1 MATYIVLASA
11 LAVIQ
16 FWVIPF
22 LINVK
27 NLNWQ
32 MSNRDESLD
41 DSVLLKRARRAG
53 ANILETLPIYLVFCL
68 LSIIE
73 AKDISEPAFYW
84 LILRVIHGL
93 CYLFRN
99 CLCENT
105 CLAWFIG
112 VPHCNGSLIDLISG
126 SCWGVQKKR
135 ASKLAL

>member
-93 CYLFRN
+93 CYLLGN

-112 VPHCNGSLIDLISG
+112 VPHCNGSLIDLISEP
-126 SCWGVQKKR
+126 
-135 ASKLAL
+135 

>member
-1 MATYIVLASA
+1 FILSIGGNMAIYIVLASA

-73 AKDISEPAFYW
+73 VKDISEPAFYW

-93 CYLFRN
+93 CYLLGITYVR
-99 CLCENT
+99 T
-105 CLAWFIG
+105 LAWL
-112 VPHCNGSLIDLISG
+112 GSLGCLIVMG
-126 SCWGVQKKR
+126 
-135 ASKLAL
+135 LALI

>member
-1 MATYIVLASA
+1 MAAYIVLASA

-32 MSNRDESLD
+32 MSNRDENLD

-93 CYLFRN
+93 CYLLGIAYVR
-99 CLCENT
+99 T
-105 CLAWFIG
+105 LAWL
-112 VPHCNGSLIDLISG
+112 GSLGCLIVMGLSLTG
-126 SCWGVQKKR
+126 SLKNVFF
-135 ASKLAL
+135 

>member
-41 DSVLLKRARRAG
+41 DSVLLKRARVKAW
-53 ANILETLPIYLVFCL
+53 C
-68 LSIIE
+68 
-73 AKDISEPAFYW
+73 AKKIQLHAPFKIS
-84 LILRVIHGL
+84 
-93 CYLFRN
+93 
-99 CLCENT
+99 
-105 CLAWFIG
+105 
-112 VPHCNGSLIDLISG
+112 
-126 SCWGVQKKR
+126 
-135 ASKLAL
+135 

>member
-1 MATYIVLASA
+1 MATYIVLASV

-53 ANILETLPIYLVFCL
+53 ANI
-68 LSIIE
+68 
-73 AKDISEPAFYW
+73 
-84 LILRVIHGL
+84 
-93 CYLFRN
+93 
-99 CLCENT
+99 
-105 CLAWFIG
+105 
-112 VPHCNGSLIDLISG
+112 
-126 SCWGVQKKR
+126 
-135 ASKLAL
+135 

>member
-1 MATYIVLASA
+1 MATYIVLASV

-53 ANILETLPIYLVFCL
+53 ANILETLPIYLAFCL

-73 AKDISEPAFYW
+73 VKDISEPAFY
-84 LILRVIHGL
+84 L
-93 CYLFRN
+93 
-99 CLCENT
+99 
-105 CLAWFIG
+105 
-112 VPHCNGSLIDLISG
+112 SLIHI
-126 SCWGVQKKR
+126 
-135 ASKLAL
+135 

>member
-53 ANILETLPIYLVFCL
+53 ANILETLPIYLAFCL

-93 CYLFRN
+93 CYLLGITYVR
-99 CLCENT
+99 T
-105 CLAWFIG
+105 LAWL
-112 VPHCNGSLIDLISG
+112 GSLGCLIVMGLS
-126 SCWGVQKKR
+126 
-135 ASKLAL
+135 LI

>member
-1 MATYIVLASA
+1 MATYIVLASV

-84 LILRVIHGL
+84 LILRVIHL
-93 CYLFRN
+93 
-99 CLCENT
+99 
-105 CLAWFIG
+105 
-112 VPHCNGSLIDLISG
+112 SLIHI
-126 SCWGVQKKR
+126 
-135 ASKLAL
+135 

>member
-93 CYLFRN
+93 CYLLWN

-126 SCWGVQKKR
+126 SCWGYKKK
-135 ASKLAL
+135 SQ

>member
-1 MATYIVLASA
+1 MTTYIVLASA

-93 CYLFRN
+93 CYLLGIAYVR
-99 CLCENT
+99 T
-105 CLAWFIG
+105 LAWL
-112 VPHCNGSLIDLISG
+112 GSLGCLIVMGLSLICYQDPAG
-126 SCWGVQKKR
+126 GTKKR

>member
-1 MATYIVLASA
+1 MATYIVLASV
-11 LAVIQ
+11 LTVIQ

-93 CYLFRN
+93 CYLFGIAYVR
-99 CLCENT
+99 T
-105 CLAWFIG
+105 LAWL
-112 VPHCNGSLIDLISG
+112 GSLGCLIVMGLS
-126 SCWGVQKKR
+126 
-135 ASKLAL
+135 LI

>member
-68 LSIIE
+68 LSIIDE

-93 CYLFRN
+93 CYLLGIAYVR
-99 CLCENT
+99 T
-105 CLAWFIG
+105 LAWL
-112 VPHCNGSLIDLISG
+112 GSLGCLIAM
-126 SCWGVQKKR
+126 V
-135 ASKLAL
+135 LALI

>member
-1 MATYIVLASA
+1 MTTYIVFASA
-11 LAVIQ
+11 LAAIQ

-93 CYLFRN
+93 CYLLGIAYVR
-99 CLCENT
+99 T
-105 CLAWFIG
+105 LAWL
-112 VPHCNGSLIDLISG
+112 GSLVCLIVMGLS
-126 SCWGVQKKR
+126 
-135 ASKLAL
+135 LI